1 MMDVVDLKLDTLEW
15 LLVSREIG
23 MYKKENNMPV
33 LQTGRY
39 NEILEK
45 RAQMGEAM
53 NLDRD
58 FVNAIMKSIHEES
71 VRIQLAL

>member
-1 MMDVVDLKLDTLEW
+1 
-15 LLVSREIG
+15 
-23 MYKKENNMPV
+23 MPV